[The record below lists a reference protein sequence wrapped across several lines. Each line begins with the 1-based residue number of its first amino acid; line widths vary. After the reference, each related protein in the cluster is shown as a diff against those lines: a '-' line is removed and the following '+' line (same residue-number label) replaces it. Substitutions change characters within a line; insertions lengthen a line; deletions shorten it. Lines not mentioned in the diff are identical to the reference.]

1 MNLEI
6 NKNTDI
12 ESLVNNV
19 ANVLMIKMLT
29 QIEEE
34 LKSLNKD
41 ESLSVHLDVKIN
53 FDKIKK

>member
-1 MNLEI
+1 MDFEI

-29 QIEEE
+29 QIEKE
-34 LKSLNKD
+34 LKCLNED
-41 ESLSVHLDVKIN
+41 ESLSVHLEVKMN